1 MGVWEGYLARWGQ
14 RDESETGSN
23 GERRKGRG
31 GPVEA
36 GQGELI
42 GDGVRGILHG
52 LMGQWLHGDGLG
64 QPHGGRDA
72 ARRWLLAADLRW
84 KS

>member
-1 MGVWEGYLARWGQ
+1 VA
-14 RDESETGSN
+14 
-23 GERRKGRG
+23 
-31 GPVEA
+31 A

-42 GDGVRGILHG
+42 GGGVRGILHG
-52 LMGQWLHGDGLG
+52 LVGQWLHGDGLG

-72 ARRWLLAADLRW
+72 ARRWLLAADLREMQRRWLLAADLRW